1 MRAYRY
7 IHEYLIFFMNYFQ
20 SLLNVG
26 AIVGSLIGGWA
37 IDKFGRKGTIVL
49 CAIPFEIGWLLI
61 SCAHHVSMFH
71 AGRIIT
77 GLGIG
82 VISLAYPVR
91 HKGLK

>member
-1 MRAYRY
+1 MWVLLLEVLSVDGR
-7 IHEYLIFFMNYFQ
+7 LT
-20 SLLNVG
+20 SLVE
-26 AIVGSLIGGWA
+26 
-37 IDKFGRKGTIVL
+37 KGTIVL

-82 VISLAYPVR
+82 VISLAYPVG